1 MLYHTLYNK
10 IHIFFV
16 VVVSSRHTLTFSKKK
31 KIYIYIYIN
40 IYKTHSPFVIIHS
53 KF

>member
-31 KIYIYIYIN
+31 KYIYIYIKHTLLLLLYIQN
-40 IYKTHSPFVIIHS
+40 FK
-53 KF
+53 